1 MHLNNRELR
10 ALSLA
15 RQRRAASIQG
25 TRVSPLLPHSRGWYA
40 KKHVA
45 QERVSKT
52 PRRRGKGKCHADFDD
67 EFRLAKLDGVRVIRS
82 FLTFELANVADYVST
97 NTVL

>member
-1 MHLNNRELR
+1 MQLSKHELR
-10 ALSLA
+10 AKALV
-15 RQRRAASIQG
+15 QKRRAASAQG
-25 TRVSPLLPHSRGWYA
+25 TRVSPLVPHSREWHA

-67 EFRLAKLDGVRVIRS
+67 DFRLAKVDPVQS
-82 FLTFELANVADYVST
+82 QPELADLRAWGRRRPRVCV
-97 NTVL
+97 